1 MCVQYWSVKRR
12 SSGEIFRI
20 TPPYLNRAESLVVV
34 LQQNHSPALNTLGVR
49 LPVEAPREAG
59 GGTVVAKVFGILGVG
74 LVTTRAPTYTSN

>member
-49 LPVEAPREAG
+49 LSVEAPREAG
-59 GGTVVAKVFGILGVG
+59 GGRRKGFWDLRGGARHYTC
-74 LVTTRAPTYTSN
+74 TYLYF